1 MFPTLFPYGLGAPKF
16 VTCQKKSFHISSC
29 EYLMNLDDKDHGFA
43 KHHLFIF
50 FMFNLIQR
58 RQICLGTK
66 LTISRSSFVKESQL
80 LNKIQS
86 IDFNVII
93 ENPKLAFSKPNI
105 KNLLHHLKTSSRHV
119 LAFGSS

>member
-1 MFPTLFPYGLGAPKF
+1 M
-16 VTCQKKSFHISSC
+16 TCQKKKVSIEAHVKYS
-29 EYLMNLDDKDHGFA
+29 MNLDDKDHGFA

-58 RQICLGTK
+58 RQIYLGTK

-86 IDFNVII
+86 IVFNDRI

-105 KNLLHHLKTSSRHV
+105 KKLITSP
-119 LAFGSS
+119 